1 MENKNSLH
9 VLDKGVRGGHRTRR
23 GTETFPLVS
32 ASVLGGW
39 GREVAEEAFRGNRL
53 AGLLLLTAGY
63 CIQLLTEAS
72 VSSKPGGHQG
82 VRVLAL
88 KQESTAFP
96 YVSHV
101 TCILA
106 PSP

>member
-1 MENKNSLH
+1 M
-9 VLDKGVRGGHRTRR
+9 RGGHRTRR

-39 GREVAEEAFRGNRL
+39 GREVAEEAFRGNRR

-72 VSSKPGGHQG
+72 VSSKPGGRQG

-96 YVSHV
+96 YVSRYLHSSSQPLSSMPV
-101 TCILA
+101 LEGAFDII
-106 PSP
+106 